1 MVEREFL
8 FHLYRDTWHRRDQ
21 MAAEMSLP
29 VGLLTLLW
37 GSMILL
43 VRSTPWD
50 SGADAWL
57 FGLMALLL
65 FACAAFFRAAWYLL
79 KSYHGYEYAT
89 IPTASDM
96 LAYRASVES
105 AYSQLDDREA
115 RTMAAFDAYLRGVLA
130 QATDKNTE
138 CNEVRSARLYMV
150 RRAITQTT
158 IFTALA
164 TLPWLGVQ
172 FVY

>member
-1 MVEREFL
+1 
-8 FHLYRDTWHRRDQ
+8 
-21 MAAEMSLP
+21 
-29 VGLLTLLW
+29 
-37 GSMILL
+37 
-43 VRSTPWD
+43 
-50 SGADAWL
+50 
-57 FGLMALLL
+57 MALLL